1 MLCHPLMAASNEAC
15 KDPLK
20 TWMSS
25 LPRSGSGFASS
36 SANLSAWEGRENG
49 NITIVHIHHQCYSAI
64 GTMIKSMCMYIYF
77 ICACVL
83 LHGAKFLYT
92 LNPKSGFEFAT
103 QRTKNQ
109 VFTYMS
115 WSWLVFQV
123 WHWRDLLVITSD
135 IMHARI
141 VCRCCIYTHTKEA
154 VANCFKFQFKLY
166 INGPREAH
174 VIKNMVSLDIFGLT
188 TPCHAP

>member
-123 WHWRDLLVITSD
+123 GIGGTCWWSQAISCMQGLCADV
-135 IMHARI
+135 
-141 VCRCCIYTHTKEA
+141 VYTHTQK
-154 VANCFKFQFKLY
+154 KLLQ
-166 INGPREAH
+166 I
-174 VIKNMVSLDIFGLT
+174 VSSSNLSYTSMDPEKHT
-188 TPCHAP
+188 W